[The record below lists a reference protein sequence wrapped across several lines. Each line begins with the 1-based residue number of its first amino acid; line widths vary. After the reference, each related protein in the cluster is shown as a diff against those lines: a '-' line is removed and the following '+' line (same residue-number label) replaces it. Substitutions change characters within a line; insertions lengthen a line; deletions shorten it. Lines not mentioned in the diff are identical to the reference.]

1 MHLQTPKG
9 TLIPIG
15 GKEDKNDQRKIL
27 CRIIEETGKTDPCV
41 TFITLATN
49 HSDEVALV
57 YQKAFKDIGIKG
69 HSIINYNMHGEADTA
84 ENLER
89 IQACDVIM
97 ITGGDQLK
105 LCSLLGGTKLLD
117 NIVYRYHEDE
127 NFVLAGTSAGA
138 AAMSTTMI
146 VGGGSSD
153 AMLKGTLQFTSGL
166 GIIDRNIFIDTHF
179 VQRGRLGRIVQLV
192 ATNPGI
198 IGIGLAEDTGFVFKN
213 GIIEA
218 IGSGSVVI
226 IDGSGIIYT
235 DIMDIGQK
243 TPITVQGLAMH
254 ILGPGKKFCISGKE
268 LVRDITT
275 TSPSIH

>member
-1 MHLQTPKG
+1 MYLQSPKG

-15 GKEDKNDQRKIL
+15 GKEDKNDQRRIL
-27 CRIIEETGKTDPCV
+27 CRVLEETGKADPCV

-49 HSDEVALV
+49 HSDEVATV
-57 YQKAFKDIGIKG
+57 YQKAFEEIGIKG
-69 HSIINYNMHGEADTA
+69 HSIINYSMHGEADTN
-84 ENLER
+84 ENLEK

-117 NIVYRYHEDE
+117 TIVARYHEDE
-127 NFVLAGTSAGA
+127 HFVLAGTSAGA

-146 VGGGSSD
+146 VGGGSCD

-198 IGIGLAEDTGFVFKN
+198 MGIGLAEDTGFVFKN
-213 GIIEA
+213 GIVEA
-218 IGSGSVVI
+218 IGSGSVII
-226 IDGSGIIYT
+226 IDGSGIVYT
-235 DIMDIGQK
+235 DVMDICDK
-243 TPITVQGLAMH
+243 TPITVQGLGMH
-254 ILGPGKKFCISGKE
+254 VLGPGKKFCVSGKE
-268 LVRDITT
+268 LVRDAAVLN
-275 TSPSIH
+275 PA